1 MEPEAGLSFTKMLTA
16 YATVK
21 LFFYSHRLCGRDEQ
35 HFFSLALVLFHLK
48 CEV

>member
-1 MEPEAGLSFTKMLTA
+1 MEPEPGLSFTKMLTA

-21 LFFYSHRLCGRDEQ
+21 LFFYSHRLCGHDEQ
-35 HFFSLALVLFHLK
+35 YFFSLALVLFHLK